1 MEEVRMAPITIDTKD
16 IVKWVTFVVV
26 AAILILVGAAAA
38 LFIFS
43 PGIHPGTASSET
55 TSSVVVTPTPVASPY
70 PQLTNIVT
78 VSSMTTSGGQPQ
90 VNIQEDGRT
99 FFLQNWA
106 DYDNLRLG
114 DRVQFTIVG
123 TQNLYNGVQYIVSSV
138 NIVSYDGYDNS
149 DVGFP
154 IIYGPSV
161 VSSSNDY
168 PVYYYDPPTRTA
180 WQWDGRQADPIS
192 VKELR
197 GQHVTRGLPPNRR

>member
-1 MEEVRMAPITIDTKD
+1 MAPITIDTKD
-16 IVKWVTFVVV
+16 IVKAVGIVIVVV
-26 AAILILVGAAAA
+26 ILLGIGAVAA

-43 PGIHPGTASSET
+43 PGIHIGET
-55 TSSVVVTPTPVASPY
+55 STTTIAPTPTPVTSPY

-90 VNIQEDGRT
+90 VGIQEDSRT

-123 TQNLYNGVQYIVSSV
+123 TQNLYNGVQYTVSSV

-168 PVYYYDPPTRTA
+168 PVYYYDPNTHSA
-180 WQWDGRQADPIS
+180 WQWDGRKSDRIS
-192 VKELR
+192 IKELR
-197 GQHVTRGLPPNRR
+197 GERVRRGRPPN